1 MRRKRVITDTGPLI
15 HLEEINAE
23 KTWTLFPSIL
33 VPDIVVD
40 ELHFKP
46 SIDNKTIKDNRFTIG
61 QTNKT
66 IIKTSQKLF
75 RKYNMGRNDSIVLAH
90 GVVNNFD
97 ILFTDDLKLR
107 TITKLEHIRPV
118 GSAGILYLS
127 FLYKNMSIKE
137 LFTYLDRL
145 MTDSSSFI
153 TWDIVEKIKKAAQED
168 IKQDFSKSNE

>member
-1 MRRKRVITDTGPLI
+1 MPLKKIYNGLVMKRKRAITDTGPLI

-46 SIDNKTIKDNRFTIG
+46 SMD
-61 QTNKT
+61 NKT

-75 RKYNMGRNDSIVLAH
+75 RKYNIGRNDSIVLAH

-97 ILFTDDLKLR
+97 ILFTGL
-107 TITKLEHIRPV
+107 IHNSIR
-118 GSAGILYLS
+118 
-127 FLYKNMSIKE
+127 
-137 LFTYLDRL
+137 
-145 MTDSSSFI
+145 
-153 TWDIVEKIKKAAQED
+153 
-168 IKQDFSKSNE
+168 